1 MSYPYEME
9 RNLKLFSKDA
19 QKEILEESY
28 FELAGEEINELWIYE
43 SETPQIFVNCNPE
56 SVEMINII
64 STGWGEHNVSF
75 HDELDEQYRKRGF
88 KADHWGIMNA
98 PQQIAMDE
106 ERCDE
111 DKLDDFLENMGLS
124 VIDPFAEAL
133 IYLRQGILLEKWM
146 KESGKFKLAPDFTVS
161 VGIHDGMEKIPE
173 TAKKYANET
182 METPLRDIMLD
193 SGALQEIPDNL
204 DVYEW

>member
-1 MSYPYEME
+1 
-9 RNLKLFSKDA
+9 
-19 QKEILEESY
+19 
-28 FELAGEEINELWIYE
+28 
-43 SETPQIFVNCNPE
+43 
-56 SVEMINII
+56 
-64 STGWGEHNVSF
+64 
-75 HDELDEQYRKRGF
+75 
-88 KADHWGIMNA
+88 MNA

-124 VIDPFAEAL
+124 VIDSFAEAI

-161 VGIHDGMEKIPE
+161 VGVHDEMEKIPE
-173 TAKKYANET
+173 TIKKYANET
-182 METPLRDIMLD
+182 METPLRDIMLE
-193 SGALQEIPDNL
+193 SGELQEIPDNF